1 MNRDLTVI
9 EEVGQLQNYR
19 SKEKLI
25 EKFILSQDIT
35 EKSREA
41 YRKSLKQFFAF
52 LRDLNLELNSLLR
65 EHILSYKDFLKKRGL
80 SANTVS
86 AYLVS
91 VRKFFEWTEAI
102 KLYPN
107 IARGIKGA
115 KKPKG
120 FRKDSLTVRQV
131 FSVLGS
137 ISKETIQGK
146 RDYAILNL
154 LVRTGLRTIEVA
166 KANIEDI
173 RQEGGEAILYIQGKG
188 RESKDE
194 FVLLTEET
202 LLPIREYLTDR
213 EEVKESSPLFSS
225 LSDRNKNGRL
235 TTRSIRRIVKEHLKG
250 AGIEDNRLTAHS
262 FRHTAITLSLMAGAS
277 IQEAQVLGRHAN
289 VNTTLVYAHNIDRLK
304 NAPERRIEA
313 FLKREKVASVA

>member
-1 MNRDLTVI
+1 MNRGVTVI
-9 EEVGQLQNYR
+9 EGGQIQDYS
-19 SKEKLI
+19 SKEGLI
-25 EKFILSQDIT
+25 GKFILSQDVT
-35 EKSREA
+35 EKSRET
-41 YRKSLKQFFAF
+41 YRKALKQFFSF
-52 LRDLNLELNSLLR
+52 LWDLNLELNYLVR
-65 EHILSYKDFLKKRGL
+65 EHILSYKDFLKKRDL
-80 SANTVS
+80 AANTVS
-86 AYLVS
+86 AYLVA

-137 ISKETIQGK
+137 ISREMVQGK

-154 LVRTGLRTIEVA
+154 LVRTGLRSIEIV

-173 RQEGGEAILYIQGKG
+173 RQEGGEAVLYIQGKG

-194 FVLLTEET
+194 FVLLTEEA
-202 LLPIREYLTDR
+202 LLPIREYLTGR
-213 EEVKESSPLFSS
+213 EEGKESSPLFSS

-235 TTRSIRRIVKEHLKG
+235 STRSIRRIAKEHLKG
-250 AGIEDNRLTAHS
+250 AGIEDTRLTTHS

-277 IQEAQVLGRHAN
+277 IQEAQALGRHAN
-289 VNTTLVYAHNIDRLK
+289 VNTTLVYAHNIDRLR
-304 NAPERRIEA
+304 NAPERRIES
-313 FLKREKVASVA
+313 FLRAERFASVA